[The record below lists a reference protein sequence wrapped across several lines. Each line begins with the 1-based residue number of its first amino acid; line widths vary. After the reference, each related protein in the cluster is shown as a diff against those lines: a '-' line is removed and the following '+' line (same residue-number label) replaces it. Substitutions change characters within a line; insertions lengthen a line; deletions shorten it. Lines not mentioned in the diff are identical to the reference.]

1 LAGRRGRRSKQL
13 TNDKE
18 SRGEI
23 SYKKIKRRKANCIGL
38 ILGNNCLL
46 KHVEGKIKGYNWRE
60 DEKEEASS

>member
-1 LAGRRGRRSKQL
+1 MEGRRGRRSKQL

-23 SYKKIKRRKANCIGL
+23 LQKIKRRKANWIGH

-46 KHVEGKIKGYNWRE
+46 KHAEGKIKGYKCRE
-60 DEKEEASS
+60 DEEEEASS